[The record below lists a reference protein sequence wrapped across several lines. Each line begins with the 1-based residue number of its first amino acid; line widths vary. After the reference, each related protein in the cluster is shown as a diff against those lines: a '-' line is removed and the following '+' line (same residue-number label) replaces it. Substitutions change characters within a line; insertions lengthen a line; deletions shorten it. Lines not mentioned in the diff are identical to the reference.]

1 MYSLRTLSV
10 IVALGLLVA
19 VIGMAPAFFGANSV
33 IAATVTVAEDDVE
46 FAAANGD
53 DVSSAKPNSTSTIFI
68 LDGALETTKSGTA
81 VFSGNVT
88 SSKFFDIANGKHGA
102 ATPGNA
108 ATTFT
113 LTAVGYSTSS
123 PSTTPLTG
131 NPAATVGLSSSFVVG
146 SVVASGSFT
155 LLAAADATTTATF
168 AYHTQDSWS
177 GTDST
182 LRRAKVTSTSDP
194 AGEWVTISEVASLT
208 DGTANATSKLFSGII
223 FLSSDAATQ
232 GTNSDGVWVQDG
244 DTLTANY
251 YDSAAVLIDSDTVT
265 IDGVKPTIAAV
276 SPADGTITNVAN
288 PTVTFDVSD
297 TGSGISTTDFATDI
311 TLAINGVTVS
321 GTSISYQAIAN
332 GFRAIFAQGTAWTNA
347 TSSDST
353 VSGFAVTDSLEFS
366 LEITATDEAG
376 NTQTVTG
383 TSANVTI
390 DKTVPLLVSATTGSA
405 NTAVVVTFS
414 DTSGLDAASVDAD
427 GSDFTLVGA
436 TISAA
441 VVDSSDSNKVNL
453 TVGAMASDAKPTVQV
468 TGAITDKAANAAST
482 SATAVTATDGVKAVL
497 SSVAIDKGLAI
508 LADKVTVTLSTDE
521 KMAVDWPLVTVAGP
535 SGATANGAKT
545 PTSPTPNNFSAD
557 ATIAAGDTTGVYGI
571 SIQAKDLGN
580 NLTTNLTTVTAE
592 SPTISTDRLTLTL
605 ANGPIGD
612 SDFSG
617 IVGASDVTVFRNATT
632 TGAPAVTAVD
642 ASARTITLGS
652 AATSTTGVAYTVTYD
667 YVATDTFQVDQSAPT
682 VTFDPN
688 GTADVQNQSPF
699 VRVIFDEDE
708 YPGDSHKTVTLTK
721 AELTNPDA
729 TTLDVLASFSTG
741 DSIEYI
747 WAASNL
753 ALGNYTLTVSA
764 TDTAGNKLTDATG
777 TFTIAKRTVSI
788 ALRPGWNLVSLPD
801 SPAADLTGIN
811 DVITTD
817 KVDIVL
823 TYDPT
828 TAGNWLVATRQT
840 DGTLGG
846 GDSALAL
853 TTITANRAYWVHSTA
868 VVTLKVDV
876 PGIAA
881 GAASLPPSFKLIAGW
896 NLVPVATSDLTMTSR
911 DADDYF
917 SGLDWS
923 RAYGYD
929 NASNKFVGLL
939 PDTSMTAGDTVAVNK
954 GYWVFLNK
962 AGTLVP

>member
-1 MYSLRTLSV
+1 M
-10 IVALGLLVA
+10 ALGLLVA
-19 VIGMAPAFFGANSV
+19 VIGMGPTFFGARPIS
-33 IAATVTVAEDDVE
+33 AATVTLAEDDVE
-46 FAAANGD
+46 FAAADGAD
-53 DVSSAKPNSTSTIFI
+53 ISSAKPNSTSTIFI

-102 ATPGNA
+102 ATPGND
-108 ATTFT
+108 ATTYT
-113 LTAVGYSTSS
+113 ITAVGYSTSS
-123 PSTTPLTG
+123 PATTPLTG

-168 AYHTQDSWS
+168 AYHTQDTWP

-182 LRRAKVTSTSDP
+182 LRRAKVISTSDP
-194 AGEWVTISEVASLT
+194 AGEWVTISEVATLT
-208 DGTANATSKLFSGII
+208 DDTANATSQLFSGII

-244 DTLTANY
+244 DTLTATY
-251 YDSAAVLIDSDTVT
+251 YDSAAVVIDSDTVT
-265 IDGVKPTIAAV
+265 IDGVKPTISAV
-276 SPADGTITNVAN
+276 TPADGTITNVAN

-297 TGSGISTTDFATDI
+297 TGAGISTTNFATDI
-311 TLAINGVTVS
+311 TLAINGVTVPS
-321 GTSISYQAIAN
+321 GNISYQAIAD

-347 TSSDST
+347 TSS
-353 VSGFAVTDSLEFS
+353 SGFAVTDSLEFS
-366 LEITATDEAG
+366 LEINATDQAG
-376 NTQTVTG
+376 NIQTVTG
-383 TSANVTI
+383 TSANITI
-390 DKTVPLLVSATTGSA
+390 DKTVPVLVSASTGSA
-405 NTAVVVTFS
+405 NTAVVLTFT
-414 DTSGLDAASVDAD
+414 DTSGLDATSINSD
-427 GSDFTLVGA
+427 GSDFTIVGA
-436 TISAA
+436 TVSAA
-441 VVDSSDSNKVNL
+441 AVDADDANKVNL
-453 TVGAMASDAKPTVQV
+453 TVAALASDAKPTAAVS
-468 TGAITDKAANAAST
+468 GSITDKAGNAASIT
-482 SATAVTATDGVKAVL
+482 ADAVTATDGVKAVL
-497 SSVAIDKGLAI
+497 SAVTIDKGLAI
-508 LADKVTVTLSTDE
+508 LADKVTVTMATDE
-521 KMAVDWPLVTVAGP
+521 KMAVDWPKVTIAGP
-535 SGATANGAKT
+535 SGATANLPKT
-545 PTSPTPNNFSAD
+545 VTSPTPNNFSAD

-580 NLTTNLTTVTAE
+580 NLTTNLTAVTAE
-592 SPTISTDRLTLTL
+592 TPTISTDRLTLTL

-617 IVGASDVTVFRNATT
+617 AVGASDVTVFRNATT

-682 VTFDPN
+682 VTFDPD

-699 VRVIFDEDE
+699 VRVVFDEDE
-708 YPGDSHKTVTLTK
+708 YPGDGHKTVTMTK

-729 TTLDVLASFSTG
+729 TTQDVLASFSTG

-747 WAASNL
+747 WAATNL
-753 ALGNYTLTVSA
+753 ALGAYTLKVSA

-788 ALRPGWNLVSLPD
+788 ALRPGWNLMSLPD

-846 GDSALAL
+846 GESDLAL

-868 VVTLKVDV
+868 VVTQKVDV

-896 NLVPVATSDLTMTSR
+896 NLVPVATSDLTVTSR

-929 NASNKFVGLL
+929 NATNKFVGLL
-939 PDTSMTAGDTVAVNK
+939 PDSADTIEVNK